1 VCRPAPSGLPA
12 FVFRTGA
19 RTTLSVGGGIPDCVV
34 SRILAF
40 RPATVVARLDPR
52 SGACPISTRELLG
65 PAAALGLVL
74 PVIRAPIAAVA
85 RGALVAAKELQ
96 APVGLALPAGGAP
109 EAWFTAVARAA
120 DEVAAGLP
128 IFLCGEVRVEGE
140 GGTQVE
146 RAVGE
151 AWRLVR
157 AGITHLAV
165 DAAAAAPGE
174 RGRVVGEVA
183 AAAVE
188 HGACVDVVVPLADGA
203 QAGRRAAAIFDELAR
218 RGGPAD
224 LASVRC
230 LPPADDG
237 EARLQAAAL
246 ARICQALKGIPV
258 MRRGPVTPALVEL
271 LRGSPVRACEDGG
284 AVAARALELLP
295 GAARGQGDARETRQD
310 PLARAAAELPPDV
323 AEQLEARAYVD
334 ALDFL
339 ERLGAAGS
347 GPALARGLEAR
358 LEAR

>member
-1 VCRPAPSGLPA
+1 M
-12 FVFRTGA
+12 
-19 RTTLSVGGGIPDCVV
+19 V

-52 SGACPISTRELLG
+52 SGACPVSTRELLG
-65 PAAALGLVL
+65 PSGALGLVL

-96 APVGLALPAGGAP
+96 ASVGLALPAGGAP
-109 EAWFTAVARAA
+109 EAWFAAVARAA

-146 RAVGE
+146 RAVAE

-157 AGITHLAV
+157 AGVTHLAV
-165 DAAAAAPGE
+165 DASSAAAGE
-174 RGRVVGEVA
+174 RGRVVGEVV

-188 HGACVDVVVPLADGA
+188 HGACIDVVVPLADGA
-203 QAGRRAAAIFDELAR
+203 QAGRRAAAVLDELAR
-218 RGGPAD
+218 LGAPAD

-246 ARICQALKGIPV
+246 ARICQALKGVPV
-258 MRRGPVTPALVEL
+258 MRRGPVTTALLDL

-284 AVAARALELLP
+284 AAASRALGLLPDGARAT
-295 GAARGQGDARETRQD
+295 GDGRETRED
-310 PLARAAAELPPDV
+310 PLERAAAGLEADV
-323 AEQLEARAYVD
+323 AERLEARAYVD

-339 ERLGAAGS
+339 ERIGAAGS
-347 GPALARGLEAR
+347 GQALSRALEER
-358 LEAR
+358 LPPR

>member
-1 VCRPAPSGLPA
+1 MSRHRARPRPQGCY
-12 FVFRTGA
+12 TG
-19 RTTLSVGGGIPDCVV
+19 RVV

-40 RPATVVARLDPR
+40 RPASVVERLAPR
-52 SGACPISTRELLG
+52 SGACPLSTRELLG
-65 PAAALGLVL
+65 PASELRLVL
-74 PVIRAPIAAVA
+74 PVIRAPVAAIAH
-85 RGALVAAKELQ
+85 GALVAAKELQ
-96 APVGLALPAGGAP
+96 ASLGLALPAGAAP
-109 EAWFTAVARAA
+109 EPWFAAVAAAA

-146 RAVGE
+146 RAVAE

-157 AGITHLAV
+157 AGVTHLAI

-174 RGRVVGEVA
+174 RGRVVGDVA

-188 HGACVDVVVPLADGA
+188 HGACIDVVVPLADGA

-237 EARLQAAAL
+237 EARLQAGAL
-246 ARICQALKGIPV
+246 ARICQALKGIPI
-258 MRRGPVTPALVEL
+258 MRRGPVTPALLDL
-271 LRGSPVRACEDGG
+271 LRGSPVRVCEDGG
-284 AVAARALELLP
+284 GVAARALSLLP
-295 GAARGQGDARETRQD
+295 EAVRAAQGAPSESRKD
-310 PLARAAAELPPDV
+310 PLEGAVAALGSDAAEL
-323 AEQLEARAYVD
+323 LEARAYVD

-339 ERLGAAGS
+339 ERLGAPGS
-347 GPALARGLEAR
+347 GAALSRALEAR
-358 LEAR
+358 LEPR